1 MMKIENIKIRFVL
14 LFAITGF
21 MVPSAV
27 HGQFLK
33 KLKKNVEDRVV
44 EAAGEKSD
52 QLLNGETE
60 TTVNDNVKT
69 GTDTKTTPTQTMAK
83 KVDPSLQDQEVIRF
97 KAPSKDFREVVIQAY
112 KGLPR
117 YGELHFKR
125 NTHKLITNKAYKA
138 LLEMRFLEET
148 FNDMDRSKLVK
159 NQNSTGDLSKKNSE
173 FAQNLVRILAGETLS
188 DDRLKDY
195 FCDFEAASPCNFYHP
210 SGERISVSYWG
221 GTSTNEFAQNRSYT
235 TFVKEY
241 FDTLKKW
248 SQTFYTNGSEVA
260 YYVAKGMVAEKYD
273 FKEKGYWIGNLFSIG
288 GDFILHQSNF
298 LPYTENEKAIRHQR
312 KKIFLPMDADKAKT
326 YKLIPRSPVYVVF
339 KVLVNPKPNNTT
351 SVIWEYEL
359 ESPIIEIYKDV
370 ALTDKMGEVDINSTN
385 LKN

>member
-1 MMKIENIKIRFVL
+1 MMKIKNIKARFVL
-14 LFAITGF
+14 LFAIMGF
-21 MVPSAV
+21 MAPSAV
-27 HGQFLK
+27 HAQFFK

-44 EAAGEKSD
+44 EVAGEKSD
-52 QLLNGETE
+52 QLLGGETK

-69 GTDTKTTPTQTMAK
+69 GADTKTTPTETQVK
-83 KVDPSLQDQEVIRF
+83 KVDPSLQDQEFLRF
-97 KAPSKDFREVVIQAY
+97 KAPSKDFRDIVIQAY
-112 KGLPR
+112 NGLPR
-117 YGELHFKR
+117 YGELNFQSGS
-125 NTHKLITNKAYKA
+125 NALITNKAYKA
-138 LLEMRFLEET
+138 LLELKFLEDT
-148 FNDMDRSKLVK
+148 FKDMDRSKLTKHK
-159 NQNSTGDLSKKNSE
+159 NTAGDLAKKNSE
-173 FAQNLVRILAGETLS
+173 FTQNNLRILAGETLS
-188 DDRLKDY
+188 EDKLKEY
-195 FCDFEAASPCNFYHP
+195 FCDSEAPSPCSFYNRA
-210 SGERISVSYWG
+210 GERMHVSYWG

-241 FDTLKKW
+241 FDTLKNW
-248 SQTFYTNGSEVA
+248 SQSFYTNDSEVA
-260 YYVAKGMVAEKYD
+260 YYVAKGLVGEKYD

-298 LPYTENEKAIRHQR
+298 LAYTENEKAIRHQA

-339 KVLVNPKPNNTT
+339 KVLVSPKPNNTT
-351 SVIWEYEL
+351 SVKWEYEL